1 MLELIDNQIGKKKNH
16 TTPTQR
22 AQILLLLQKGYT
34 TRAIG
39 RTRHIASSTVS
50 RIKKRWLENRTLED
64 LGRVGRP
71 PSVGEPT
78 QRKMVNLI
86 TSRRCSTAVQV
97 VSHLK
102 EKENLEVSA
111 STIRRILR
119 EHGLVSGIK
128 RKKPFLSASY
138 QKARLDFCKKHEG
151 WSVEDWSKVI
161 WSDESRFQIFGSD
174 GKQYYWKR
182 PEEPLNRFHVQPKV
196 KHGGGSVMIWGC
208 FTSRGVGGFCK
219 IDGTMDGELY
229 RLILRD
235 DLLGT
240 VRNHGL
246 SVRDIIFQQDGASCH
261 TATLTKRWLR
271 RNRVKIELRYF
282 GFMLSKLSTLF
293 IQKMKKI

>member
-1 MLELIDNQIGKKKNH
+1 M
-16 TTPTQR
+16 
-22 AQILLLLQKGYT
+22 
-34 TRAIG
+34 
-39 RTRHIASSTVS
+39 
-50 RIKKRWLENRTLED
+50 
-64 LGRVGRP
+64 
-71 PSVGEPT
+71 
-78 QRKMVNLI
+78 
-86 TSRRCSTAVQV
+86 QV

-119 EHGLVSGIK
+119 KHDLVSGIK

-271 RNRVKIELRYF
+271 RNRVKTFDWPPSSPDLNPIEHLWAEVDRCLR
-282 GFMLSKLSTLF
+282 KLPGNISSEKDLWEK
-293 IQKMKKI
+293 IQVVWEQIDVETCTNLIRSMPERVRDVIRARGGYTRW